1 MEPSK
6 KPINV
11 LTRCR
16 NNKIRVRLKNECE
29 YVGKVVVSDG
39 YMNLLLTEAEEL
51 RGNEPIA
58 NYGNVFIRGNNILYI
73 KIDGT

>member
-16 NNKIRVRLKNECE
+16 NSRVRVKLKNDYE
-29 YVGKVVVSDG
+29 YIGKVVMCDS
-39 YMNLLLTEAEEL
+39 YMNMILSEAEEL
-51 RGNEPIA
+51 RGNDPTV
-58 NYGNVFIRGNNILYI
+58 NYGNIFIRGNNILYVR
-73 KIDGT
+73 TSHV

>member
-16 NNKIRVRLKNECE
+16 NSRVRVKLKNEYE
-29 YVGKVVVSDG
+29 YVGKVVMCDG
-39 YMNLLLTEAEEL
+39 YMNMILSEAEEL
-51 RGNEPIA
+51 KGNDSTV
-58 NYGNVFIRGNNILYI
+58 NYGNIFIRGNNILYVR
-73 KIDGT
+73 TSQV